1 MNIVKELYAA
11 INNANAWE
19 GEIDLNRGQILS
31 REGEINTKLY
41 WVENGC
47 LKIFI
52 HDEEMEHIIR
62 FAYHQN
68 FMSLIDSYFT
78 ENTTALNVNAIRKT
92 KVKWISKTGIN
103 SLLYQNNKLQSLW
116 KIVSESLIVQ
126 QLERE
131 IDLLTS
137 SPKKRYERVFKRSPQ
152 LLQEVPLK
160 YIASYLRMTPETLSR
175 IQKS

>member
-1 MNIVKELYAA
+1 MNIVNKLYTVL
-11 INNANAWE
+11 NDANAWE
-19 GEIDLNRGQILS
+19 GEIELNRGQTLS

-52 HDEEMEHIIR
+52 HDEDTEHIIR

-68 FMSLIDSYFT
+68 FMSLIDAYFT
-78 ENTTALNVNAIRKT
+78 EKASALNVSAIRKT
-92 KVKWISKTGIN
+92 KVKWISKPGIN
-103 SLLYQNNKLQSLW
+103 ALINENEAFQSLW
-116 KIVSESLIVQ
+116 KTISESLIVQ

-137 SPKKRYERVFKRSPQ
+137 SPKERYLRVFQRSPQ
-152 LLQEVPLK
+152 LFQEVPLK